1 MLRLERVSKIYAT
14 GEVLKDVSWEVRAGE
29 KVGLVG
35 VNGAGKST
43 QLKIVLGEEEPTS
56 GKVARPHSLKVAY
69 LAQEFIAT
77 PGRTV
82 KQELWTA
89 FDEALL
95 VLNKLERVKQE
106 LEAAPTDAKKLE
118 KLLKDLDTYQR
129 RFEALNGYALDSR
142 IEKLMPDLGF
152 EPGDTQREVTEFS
165 GGWQMRMGLGKI
177 LLSDPDLLL
186 LDEPTN
192 HLDLETIEWLEDY
205 LKACKPAV
213 VVISHDRRFL
223 DKLVNKVIETERGVA
238 STYLGNYSAYLAEKE
253 RRKESQLS
261 AFERQQKE
269 LEKQERF
276 IERFRASA
284 TRSTQAKSREKQ
296 LDKKE
301 RIEAPVSDVRGLKFR
316 FPPAARSSNQV
327 VKVADL
333 TLEFNENPLFIGA
346 ELIVERG
353 DRIALL
359 GPNGCGKSTFLRF
372 MVGTQKALEGEVSFG
387 HNVQLGYFAQ
397 HQAEALP
404 LDRNVLETLRDSA
417 PNAPDGEL
425 RGLAGRFLFT
435 GDGVFKKVRAL
446 SGGEKSRLALAR
458 LLLEPANFLLL
469 DEPTNHLDIPAKET
483 LEEALCHYEGTAVI
497 VSHDRYFI
505 QRVANKIVEIVN
517 GEFVVYLGGYDYYL
531 EKKANQK
538 ESSNTFALEL
548 AYQKDQE
555 VAGR

>member
-43 QLKIVLGEEEPTS
+43 QLKIILGEEEPTS
-56 GKVARPHSLKVAY
+56 GKIARPHSLKVAY
-69 LAQEFIAT
+69 LAQEFVAT

-89 FDEALL
+89 FEEALA
-95 VLNKLERVKQE
+95 VLNKLETIKQE

-118 KLLKDLDTYQR
+118 KLLKDLDNYQR
-129 RFEALNGYALDSR
+129 RFEAMNGYALDSR

-296 LDKKE
+296 LEKKE

-404 LDRNVLETLRDSA
+404 LDRSVLETLRDSA

-483 LEEALCHYEGTAVI
+483 LEEALCNYEGTAVI

-531 EKKANQK
+531 EKKATQK